1 MESKKYYWL
10 KLKKDFF
17 KRHDIRIVESMPSGK
32 DYILFYLKLLC
43 ESVDHDGNLRFNDQI
58 PYNDSML
65 ATITNTDINIVS
77 AAINVFEQLN
87 MIEIMDDGT
96 YYMNEVEKM
105 LGFESE
111 WAEKKRLYRE
121 KQRTSA
127 GLIEDKERTMSS
139 ENRTLSDKS
148 KRKSKSKS
156 IEIDKE
162 VSKNAKRFTPPT
174 VEEVRAYCQ
183 ERGNHVDPERFV
195 DFYSSK
201 GWMVGK
207 NHMKDWRA
215 AVRTWERDDNGHAV
229 AKRVGANGIKVTG
242 AKEDIL
248 DGIF

>member
-105 LGFESE
+105 L
-111 WAEKKRLYRE
+111 
-121 KQRTSA
+121 
-127 GLIEDKERTMSS
+127 
-139 ENRTLSDKS
+139 
-148 KRKSKSKS
+148 
-156 IEIDKE
+156 
-162 VSKNAKRFTPPT
+162 AKR
-174 VEEVRAYCQ
+174 
-183 ERGNHVDPERFV
+183 
-195 DFYSSK
+195 
-201 GWMVGK
+201 
-207 NHMKDWRA
+207 
-215 AVRTWERDDNGHAV
+215 
-229 AKRVGANGIKVTG
+229 
-242 AKEDIL
+242 DIL
-248 DGIF
+248 INYI